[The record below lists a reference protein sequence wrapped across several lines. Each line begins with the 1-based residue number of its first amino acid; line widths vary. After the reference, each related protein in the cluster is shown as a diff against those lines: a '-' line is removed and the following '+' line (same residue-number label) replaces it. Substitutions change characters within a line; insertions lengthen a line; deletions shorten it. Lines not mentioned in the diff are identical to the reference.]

1 MVLLGKPEHHS
12 ASTKPVVVM
21 DLNARPPWVCVAQE
35 QLPKIKRG
43 FVWGVVDSGNGLALS
58 VHRSKR
64 AAAKEATWYN
74 KTERVI
80 NAQLSGR

>member
-1 MVLLGKPEHHS
+1 MVLLGKPERHS
-12 ASTKPVVVM
+12 ASTKPVVVV
-21 DLNARPPWVCVAQE
+21 DLNARPSWVCLAQD

-64 AAAKEATWYN
+64 AAAKEASWYN

-80 NAQLSGR
+80 IAQLSGH